1 MADNIKIRPAKGTWV
16 VRAAGAVLGETNAA
30 LELTES
36 AYPAVIYFP
45 RGDISM
51 AFFDTSETTSSCP
64 HKGQATYFDLIAKS
78 GTFKDAAWSYEN
90 PKDDV
95 AEIKDYLAFVTSK
108 VAVEKL

>member
-30 LELTES
+30 LELTEG